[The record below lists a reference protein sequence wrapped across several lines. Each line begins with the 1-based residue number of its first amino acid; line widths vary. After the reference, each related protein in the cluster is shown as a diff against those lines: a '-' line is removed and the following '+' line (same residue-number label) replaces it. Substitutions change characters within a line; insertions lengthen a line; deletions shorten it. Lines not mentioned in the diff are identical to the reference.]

1 MIFYERRVV
10 PDTGQPW
17 FYADTE
23 RKKREGGRQRGRGG
37 GGRGRKE
44 KRDGYV
50 LSKTRIETN
59 LTPWMDSPQILRLF
73 PTARDK
79 AT

>member
-37 GGRGRKE
+37 QGTERE
-44 KRDGYV
+44 
-50 LSKTRIETN
+50 
-59 LTPWMDSPQILRLF
+59 
-73 PTARDK
+73 ARWVCFK
-79 AT
+79 